1 MSWILWGKHL
11 SIEWRTGTGF
21 DIEFCDSMAVWA
33 YNAVTGE
40 TEAMPFMGC
49 IIRLPCVIISYGN
62 VYTITEDD
70 SE

>member
-1 MSWILWGKHL
+1 MSWLIWGKHL
-11 SIEWRTGTGF
+11 SIEWRTGTGI
-21 DIEFCDSMAVWA
+21 DIAFTDSMAVWT
-33 YNAVTGE
+33 YNAFTGE

-70 SE
+70 YE